1 VAPTAGISRCASTAR
16 MSTSDPSWEA
26 FAAREPHF
34 AVLTAPRFLQANL
47 TPESERE
54 FFVSGEATVAWI
66 LAVID
71 AGLAPGFAPMT
82 ILEYGCGIGRLALPL
97 AMRPGSVTAVDRSPA
112 MLARARLEADRRELR
127 HISFES
133 PEQLLSSHR
142 RFELV
147 VCYHVLQR
155 LPRRQAMALLNQ
167 LCGLIAPGGVGVFQW
182 PYQTADSVVVSASR
196 WARENVP
203 GMNAVAN
210 KVRGKAG
217 DVPFIPTNLLPLAA
231 TLRLFDR
238 SDFRGSHVA
247 LEHHDGL
254 DYAIAFVEKRAGST
268 LERRSPR
275 VLEASG
281 ISVPDVTSD
290 VDIDAYNQAAE
301 LYFSSLQ
308 DWDHHLAKPFSN
320 IDETPVLLMN
330 LAVLLQALRLSP
342 GMRILEFGAGSGWLS
357 RFLTQMG
364 CQAIVLDVSE
374 TALNMARSLYQ
385 RQPVIGAH
393 PAPEFLLF
401 DGRRIDV
408 PDGSVDRIICFD
420 SFHHAPNPRA
430 TIAEF
435 GRVLADGGIA
445 AFAEPGPR
453 HAEAPRSQFESQTY
467 GVVERDVD
475 IHDIWRT
482 ARTHGFSDLRM
493 SVFHG
498 PAYQVPLEEYEQLL
512 AGGAVQESWLA
523 STRKFLRHVRFF
535 SLVKGGDVPPD
546 SRAPVGL
553 KCDIRVAAAADGAA
567 PGARI
572 LDLTVTN
579 TGTAT
584 WRPSNELRGGVSLGS
599 HLYDAAGRLVSFDF
613 HVEPLTDPPRPIRPG
628 ETVRCQFRLPALPSG
643 PHRLELDC
651 VASHV
656 TWFAQ
661 AGSKPVVVDV

>member
-1 VAPTAGISRCASTAR
+1 
-16 MSTSDPSWEA
+16 MSTSDPRWEA

-47 TPESERE
+47 TPEHERE
-54 FFVSGEATVAWI
+54 FFLSGETTVAWM

-112 MLARARLEADRRELR
+112 MLARARIEAERRDLT
-127 HISFES
+127 HISFET
-133 PEQLLSSHR
+133 PQTVLSSDR
-142 RFELV
+142 RFDLV
-147 VCYHVLQR
+147 ICYHVLQR
-155 LPRRQAMALLNQ
+155 LSSREAQALVTE
-167 LCGLIAPGGVGVFQW
+167 LCRLIAPGGVGVFQW
-182 PYQTADSVVVSASR
+182 PYRSASSLAVSASR
-196 WARENVP
+196 WARQYVP
-203 GMNAVAN
+203 GINAVAN
-210 KVRGKAG
+210 SVRGKRG
-217 DVPFIPTNLLPLAA
+217 DVPFIPTNLFPLASTLEVFDHPAFRA
-231 TLRLFDR
+231 T
-238 SDFRGSHVA
+238 HVA
-247 LEHHDGL
+247 LEHHEGL
-254 DYAIAFVEKRAGST
+254 DYAVAFAEKRGESVRARRAAPAASAAG
-268 LERRSPR
+268 L
-275 VLEASG
+275 
-281 ISVPDVTSD
+281 SVPDVTSNAE
-290 VDIDAYNQAAE
+290 IDAFNQAAE
-301 LYFSSLQ
+301 LYFASLK

-320 IDETPVLLMN
+320 IEETPVLLMN
-330 LAVLLQALRLSP
+330 LAVVLQALRLTP
-342 GMRILEFGAGSGWLS
+342 GMRVLEFGAGSGWLS

-374 TALNMARSLYQ
+374 TALNMARTLYQ
-385 RQPVIGAH
+385 RQPVIGTQ
-393 PAPEFLLF
+393 PPPEFLQF
-401 DGRRIDV
+401 DGRRIDL
-408 PDGSVDRIICFD
+408 PNGSVDRIICFD

-430 TIAEF
+430 MVAEF

-475 IHDIWRT
+475 VHDIWRT
-482 ARTHGFSDLRM
+482 ARANGFADLRM

-498 PAYQVPLEEYEQLL
+498 PAFQLPLQEYEQLL

-535 SLVKGGDVPPD
+535 ALVKGGEGAAD
-546 SRAPVGL
+546 SRSPAGL
-553 KCDIRVAAAADGAA
+553 KCDIRVLTDRREDLQ
-567 PGARI
+567 GARM
-572 LDLTVTN
+572 LEVAVTN

-584 WRPSNELRGGVSLGS
+584 WLPSNELRGGVSRGS
-599 HLYDAAGRLVSFDF
+599 HLYDASGNLVSFDF
-613 HVEPLTDPPRPIRPG
+613 HVVPLTDPPRPVQPG
-628 ETVRCQFRLPALPSG
+628 ESVRCQFTVPTLPPG

-661 AGSKPVVVDV
+661 AGSKAVLRDL